1 MIELFDL
8 SGKTAI
14 LTGGAGG
21 IGRALALG
29 MAKCGADIVV
39 ADLQPDSFKETA
51 DDIKAL
57 GRQVTVLT
65 VDVTEERSVSDMVE
79 KAIEMFDHLDIL
91 VNAAGIAIRQPAD
104 NFPVDE
110 WQKVMDIN
118 VRGTFLACQ
127 LVGRVMI
134 KQGGGKIINISS
146 VRGRFGAPKDYAGY
160 CTSKGAVD
168 ALTRTL
174 ACEWGKQNVLVN
186 AIAPGTVETELV
198 RPMLAKPEDAARL
211 KARIPVGHWAMP
223 EDLVGPVVFLAS
235 KASDMITGQV
245 IYIDGGMT
253 AGT

>member
-39 ADLQPDSFKETA
+39 ADLHPDSFKETA

-57 GRQVTVLT
+57 GRQVTILT

-79 KAIEMFDHLDIL
+79 KALEMFDHLDIL

-110 WQKVMDIN
+110 WQKVYWP
-118 VRGTFLACQ
+118 
-127 LVGRVMI
+127 LVERAEE
-134 KQGGGKIINISS
+134 SRS
-146 VRGRFGAPKDYAGY
+146 PDPRLSAP
-160 CTSKGAVD
+160 
-168 ALTRTL
+168 
-174 ACEWGKQNVLVN
+174 
-186 AIAPGTVETELV
+186 
-198 RPMLAKPEDAARL
+198 AR
-211 KARIPVGHWAMP
+211 
-223 EDLVGPVVFLAS
+223 
-235 KASDMITGQV
+235 
-245 IYIDGGMT
+245 
-253 AGT
+253 